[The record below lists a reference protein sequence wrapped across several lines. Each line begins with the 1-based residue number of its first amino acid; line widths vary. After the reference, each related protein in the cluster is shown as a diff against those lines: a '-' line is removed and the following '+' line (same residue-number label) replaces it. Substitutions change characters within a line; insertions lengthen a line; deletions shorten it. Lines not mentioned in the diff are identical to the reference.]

1 MLQSIQQVRTF
12 DHRSH
17 TQPER
22 KLLLRRPC
30 RTRTANQMPFA
41 TDLYKE
47 LGVGE
52 QASDEEIRKAY
63 YCLARKHHPDKNG
76 GSEDATSRFKAITE
90 ANRVWIVLQKPA
102 PCLTS
107 CHLPST

>member
-1 MLQSIQQVRTF
+1 MADF
-12 DHRSH
+12 
-17 TQPER
+17 
-22 KLLLRRPC
+22 
-30 RTRTANQMPFA
+30 
-41 TDLYKE
+41 YKA

-76 GSEDATSRFKAITE
+76 GGEDATSRFQPIAAAYE
-90 ANRVWIVLQKPA
+90 VWIVLQKPA